1 MWKNIAQ
8 QIWIE
13 HVFEAYKTIK
23 EHETTFW
30 GYEPSEIVILLPKN
44 QMGAEAVRFSQE
56 HGIDTNHVFVTN
68 KDRKWRN
75 KRISQVNDHRLK
87 ISTIHQFKGWES
99 ANVILLLPEHWNGAD
114 KNMDS
119 VVYTAMTRTL

>member
-44 QMGAEAVRFSQE
+44 QMGAEAVRFSQDME
-56 HGIDTNHVFVTN
+56 
-68 KDRKWRN
+68 
-75 KRISQVNDHRLK
+75 L
-87 ISTIHQFKGWES
+87 
-99 ANVILLLPEHWNGAD
+99 ILIMYL
-114 KNMDS
+114 
-119 VVYTAMTRTL
+119 